1 MEKINFAL
9 QQCFI
14 FLIKGYQLV
23 LSPLLGN
30 NCRFQ
35 PSCSNYAISA
45 IKTHGAFKGAWLS
58 VNRILKC
65 HPLHEGGHDPVPP
78 KSTCNHLHKRN

>member
-9 QQCFI
+9 QQSVI

-45 IKTHGAFKGAWLS
+45 IKTHGVFKGTWLS
-58 VNRILKC
+58 ANRILKC

-78 KSTCNHLHKRN
+78 KSTNNHLHKRN